1 MSIQKVKSFIV
12 CLSLTFYGASAGAE
26 QTSVNELSDGIV
38 AFLCEIDG
46 KKNKPLI
53 FVREKDIWSL
63 SGATD
68 LSVSKT
74 ERSFMLKRTNSFGV
88 LKEEDDGSWYLEYL
102 DETGSNKTKCNSQ
115 TEFVE
120 TFIEAVSPKIVEN
133 GNTLANEVF
142 NTKLELA
149 SEKLKSGA
157 LEKKYG
163 NISKEFTNYKE
174 KFGLKLTKYQGM
186 LNSEEK
192 KAKKYTKQYNEQK
205 KQASIKSTD
214 NKELRSKILLLEENL
229 ASETKKFS
237 DIILGN
243 SNFKLDEKKT
253 FTTTIKR
260 IQTALLNAG
269 CYDGSPDG
277 IMGAKTRY
285 SISKISKRFEIIYS
299 EPMADNIMF
308 LTKILNGINNTDVSK
323 YRCNSDHMAL
333 FLYETALKSISD
345 NNFKLA
351 ITKLDE
357 LIEKFPMGEFIT
369 SAHFSKGDAYSGLED
384 WKSAGKSYLESF
396 QINPDGKHAAKAL
409 MNVGISL
416 GKMQKINEACNIL
429 SKVELRFP
437 RNAIVE
443 EAQSEMQILGCGK

>member
-46 KKNKPLI
+46 EKNNPLI
-53 FVREKDIWSL
+53 FVKEKDIWSL

-74 ERSFMLKRTNSFGV
+74 ERGFMLKRTNSFGV

-115 TEFVE
+115 TKFVE
-120 TFIEAVSPKIVEN
+120 TFIEAVSPKIIKN

-142 NTKLELA
+142 NTKLELE
-149 SEKLKSGA
+149 SEKLKSEA
-157 LEKKYG
+157 LEKKYYD
-163 NISKEFTNYKE
+163 ISKEFTKYR
-174 KFGLKLTKYQGM
+174 GKLET
-186 LNSEEK
+186 EEK
-192 KAKKYTKQYNEQK
+192 KAKKYIKQYNEQK
-205 KQASIKSTD
+205 KQASIKSTEI
-214 NKELRSKILLLEENL
+214 KELRNKILLLEENL

-253 FTTTIKR
+253 FTTTIKQ
-260 IQTALLNAG
+260 IQIALLNAG

-384 WKSAGKSYLESF
+384 WESAGKSYLENF
-396 QINPDGKHAAKAL
+396 RLNPDGKHAAKAL
-409 MNVGISL
+409 MNVGIAL

-429 SKVELRFP
+429 SRVEVRFP
-437 RNAIVE
+437 RNQIVE
-443 EAQSEMQILGCGK
+443 EAQYEMQILGCGS

>member
-1 MSIQKVKSFIV
+1 MSIQKVKFFIV

-46 KKNKPLI
+46 EKNKPLI

-74 ERSFMLKRTNSFGV
+74 ERGFILKRTNSFGV

-120 TFIEAVSPKIVEN
+120 TFIEAVSSKIVKN

-149 SEKLKSGA
+149 SEKLKSEA
-157 LEKKYG
+157 LEKKYDD
-163 NISKEFTNYKE
+163 ISKEFTKYR
-174 KFGLKLTKYQGM
+174 GKLET
-186 LNSEEK
+186 EEK
-192 KAKKYTKQYNEQK
+192 KAKKYIKQYNNQK
-205 KQASIKSTD
+205 KQASIKATEI
-214 NKELRSKILLLEENL
+214 KELRSKILLLEENL

-253 FTTTIKR
+253 FTTTIKQ

-308 LTKILNGINNTDVSK
+308 LTKILNGINNTEVSV

-333 FLYETALKSISD
+333 FLYETALKSIND
-345 NNFKLA
+345 NNFELA
-351 ITKLDE
+351 IIKLDE

-369 SAHFSKGDAYSGLED
+369 SAHLLKGDAYSELED
-384 WKSAGKSYLESF
+384 WESAGKSYLENF
-396 QINPDGKHAAKAL
+396 RLNPDGKHAAKAL
-409 MNVGISL
+409 MNVGIAL

-429 SKVELRFP
+429 SRVEVRFP
-437 RNAIVE
+437 RNQIVE
-443 EAQSEMQILGCGK
+443 EAQYEMQILGCGS